1 MKQMKNRLV
10 SIVVILTMLV
20 SMMIPLTAAA
30 APTILEVK
38 GFSTTAS
45 SPTPV
50 TSENVNI
57 TVEVDN
63 IDDSEISG
71 IYYEIEN
78 LSTSPGSPVENK
90 TNKGTRS
97 STYEITFTNVRL
109 TEGTNKITFFTGD
122 VSRLDS
128 KPAYITFTP
137 TTNITDLRF
146 NQVPLDDNLMYPQDP
161 TQTAYTITGK
171 SPNATTIQGY
181 LLGQSNP
188 ITALRSNSGDFT
200 FIPSRNSDFNMQAG
214 DNIFRI
220 VANNNTNSYTLTRK
234 FVFNDGGPFLYDG
247 TIQTTAAG
255 STPQRLVNEPLPQ
268 LDQTSATLQGK
279 LKVDLAAGSTT
290 VTRYVYA
297 DIQVVNGPTTRVDFS
312 GPTALSTL
320 SSTSTY
326 KIFDLGSI
334 PLALPTS
341 RKQTMIVTFYTGT
354 GLIGQAPQQT
364 FHFNYYDPT
373 APYVTKVT
381 KILGNDALGVPIEVS
396 LNENGGNEINE
407 LPSDFFVYTTNVN
420 PATGTVVANV
430 AGMATG
436 FNATHDSTVGSEE
449 RWRFQMSGV
458 RDGNS
463 TLTVVPNGDNNGRLD
478 FPIIVTSTP
487 YMIPIN
493 FHNNMMIKNVATDT
507 PACTVGGTPG
517 TVCLQA
523 RVMNL
528 PSSEYGNIEVSV
540 NGRTANLSPWTAAA
554 TPGDF
559 PNNDSTMMLNLGA
572 ARTWSPA
579 LPAGESL
586 IVEGRNTVKFSLK
599 LNGTVVTTAQYEIF
613 KFTLPTPTFAGDILP
628 NPLEKFTKAQ
638 TPDKYATNAS
648 EVSFVGMFTNADT
661 IRMNVRKT
669 DALGNPVL
677 TFDTRNSASGWGYP
691 GSPASGQV
699 QYLNINTSTG
709 GFTTNPVSLPFNG
722 DVVFEFLIS
731 NNTGITETRTI
742 TISRE
747 PVPYRVIKPN
757 LIQVG
762 MQQQASVN
770 GNFVDIKLEA
780 ENADSVTFGRND
792 VVRSKI
798 DPSDNKPYFYYRYQ
812 NLKPGNNTINFTV
825 TRGTVQTNGSFV
837 VNNVNTSIEGAQI
850 LMPLQNKYKLF
861 EGDMELNFPKDT
873 KLMRNEPTAQQQYLT
888 GDRKLFFG
896 IANTKDGRV
905 SKDYVS
911 DASASFFLE
920 EPTRKF
926 RPISQLYWINAGYIN
941 QNDYMDTDKL
951 KEALTGAGQD
961 PYNVDASSS
970 NVRFYQK
977 NTANDMKDMVVPSKR
992 GELTLKYDNSIRE
1005 DSWKYVTVYQLDIF
1019 EDYRGMTTLAWKN
1032 IGGVVDP
1039 KKNTI
1044 KVPIDHFGYFQV
1056 MYMYDSFNDITSHEW
1071 GRDTLDTL
1079 YSKGYMNNKSP
1090 ALFVPNEPITRGEFA
1105 TALVKAFD
1113 LPLQYSGT
1121 QTFRDVQTLG
1131 NSNSLYDYKY
1141 IETAARAG
1149 IVRGNAGGLFN
1160 PGGAITRQDAAVM
1173 IARAAELKV
1182 SSDTAKSIA
1191 ALQKQ
1196 FTDGSEIDF
1205 YAAPSVEAVTK
1216 AGLIQGVENVLLTG
1230 QKKATF
1236 RFDPRQNFTRVQA
1249 AAVLERVLKQQKK
1262 LPK

>member
-1 MKQMKNRLV
+1 MKQMKKRFV
-10 SIVVILTMLV
+10 SIFVIMAMLV
-20 SMMIPLTAAA
+20 SMMVPLTTAFAA
-30 APTILEVK
+30 TTLKVK
-38 GFSTTAS
+38 GFSINES

-50 TSENVNI
+50 TSEYVDI

-63 IDDSEISG
+63 IDDSEIAG

-78 LSTSPGSPVENK
+78 LSTNPGAPVENR
-90 TNKGTRS
+90 TNKGNRS
-97 STYEITFTNVRL
+97 SAYEITFNNVQL

-122 VSRLDS
+122 VTRLAS
-128 KPAYITFTP
+128 QPAYITFTP

-188 ITALRSNSGDFT
+188 ITAYRSSNGDFT
-200 FIPSRNSDFNMQAG
+200 FIPGRNGEFNMQAG
-214 DNIFRI
+214 DNIFKI
-220 VANNNTNSYTLTRK
+220 VASNSTNSYTLTRK

-247 TIQTTAAG
+247 AIQSAAPG
-255 STPQRLVNEPLPQ
+255 STPQKLVNDPLPQ
-268 LDQTSATLQGK
+268 LDQTSAILTGK
-279 LKVDLAAGSTT
+279 LKVDFETGSTT
-290 VTRYVYA
+290 VTKYVYA
-297 DIQVVNGPTTRVDFS
+297 DIQVVNGPTTRVDFT
-312 GPTALSTL
+312 GPSALPVLQT
-320 SSTSTY
+320 TSHY
-326 KIFDLGSI
+326 KIFDLGSV
-334 PLALPTS
+334 PLALPTN
-341 RKQTMIVTFYTGT
+341 RKQTIIITFFTGT
-354 GLIGQAPQQT
+354 GLIGQVPQQV

-381 KILGNDALGVPIEVS
+381 KNLGNDALGVPIEVA

-407 LPSDFFVYTTNVN
+407 LPSEFFVYTTNVN

-430 AGMATG
+430 AGTPTN
-436 FNATHDSTVGSEE
+436 FTATHVGTVGTEE
-449 RWRFQMSGV
+449 KWKFQLSGI
-458 RDGNS
+458 RDGNT
-463 TLTVVPNGDNNGRLD
+463 TLSVVPNGDSNGRLD
-478 FPIIVTSTP
+478 FPVTITSTP
-487 YMIPIN
+487 YVIPIN
-493 FHNNMMIKNVATDT
+493 FHNNMMIKNVALDT

-523 RVMNL
+523 RIMNL
-528 PSSEYGNIEVSV
+528 PSTEYPNIEVSV
-540 NGRTANLSPWTAAA
+540 NGRTTNLTA
-554 TPGDF
+554 GDF
-559 PNNDSTMMLNLGA
+559 PNNDSTMMLDLGA

-586 IVEGRNTVKFSLK
+586 IVEGRNTIKFSLR

-613 KFTLPTPTFAGDILP
+613 KFTLPTPAFAGDILP
-628 NPLEKFTKAQ
+628 TPLEKFTKAQ
-638 TPDKYATNAS
+638 TPDKYVTNAS
-648 EVSFVGMFTNADT
+648 EVSFTGMFTNADT
-661 IRMNVRKT
+661 IRLNVRKT
-669 DALGNPVL
+669 DAQGNPVL
-677 TFDTRNSASGWGYP
+677 TFDARSGPGWGYP
-691 GSPASGQV
+691 SSPASGQV

-731 NNTGITETRTI
+731 NNTGITEIRTI

-747 PVPYRVIKPN
+747 PVPYRVILPQ

-762 MQQQASVN
+762 NQQQAKVN

-780 ENADSVTFGRND
+780 ENADSVIFGKND

-798 DPSDNKPYFYYRYQ
+798 DPADNKPYFYYRYQ
-812 NLKPGNNTINFTV
+812 NLKSGNNTINFTV
-825 TRGTVQTNGSFV
+825 IRGTEQTKGSFV
-837 VNNVNTSIEGAQI
+837 VNNVNTSIEGAQM

-861 EGDMELNFPKDT
+861 EGDLELTFPKDT
-873 KLMRNEPTAQQQYLT
+873 KLMRNDPTAQQQYLT
-888 GDRKLFFG
+888 GDRKIFFG

-905 SKDYVS
+905 SKDYLS

-926 RPISQLYWINAGYIN
+926 RPISQLYWINAGYIKE
-941 QNDYMDTDKL
+941 NDYMDTDKL
-951 KEALTGAGQD
+951 KEALTGTGQD
-961 PYNVDASSS
+961 PYNVDGSSS

-977 NTANDMKDMVVPSKR
+977 RTVNDLKDMVVPTKR

-1044 KVPIDHFGYFQV
+1044 TVPIDHFGYFQV

-1079 YSKGYMNNKSP
+1079 YSKGYMYNKSP

-1105 TALVKAFD
+1105 TVLVKAFD
-1113 LPLQYSGT
+1113 LPLNYSGT
-1121 QTFRDVQTLG
+1121 QTFRDVPATG
-1131 NSNSLYDYKY
+1131 STNPLYDYKY

-1160 PGGAITRQDAAVM
+1160 PGSAITRQDAAVM
-1173 IARAAELKV
+1173 IARAAELKL

-1205 YAAPSVEAVTK
+1205 YASPSVEAVTK
-1216 AGLIQGVENVLLTG
+1216 AGLIQGIENVLLTG
-1230 QKKATF
+1230 QKKATY